1 MAPLLK
7 YFDFFQIMNRHYFAP
22 RATTWRS
29 YTVASQ
35 VVGGTCP
42 KCSLWV
48 VKCLIYDLLSSRL
61 SLLCSIHAVD
71 CALIFMIQFWM
82 DKFLLLVSLSWF
94 ISQLSHTKAN
104 LSRLSLT
111 VLQRSW
117 SKAPRLGT
125 ETARFSRKYFTTIAV
140 VLGSISSAY
149 AYFQSPFTQ
158 LCDCSEDESCA
169 VSDTSFQDVLL
180 LNGTTISSIET
191 SSNQAVKFYNHYIRP
206 FPPVPDRQGP
216 VFWMDDG

>member
-1 MAPLLK
+1 MICFHVF
-7 YFDFFQIMNRHYFAP
+7 Y
-22 RATTWRS
+22 
-29 YTVASQ
+29 
-35 VVGGTCP
+35 
-42 KCSLWV
+42 CSLDNITTHQDFT
-48 VKCLIYDLLSSRL
+48 KILLLAIIYAPFMPLIYFF
-61 SLLCSIHAVD
+61 

-94 ISQLSHTKAN
+94 ISLLSHTKAN
-104 LSRLSLT
+104 MARLSLT

-216 VFWMDDG
+216 VSWMNYGQEWLSKLTCNLSVVVVYVL